1 MYTPCVQ
8 HRLLGLVSIL
18 PSLLGDIGA
27 LIGVGVI
34 AYLIF
39 FYHSDDET
47 QYEPEDR
54 RALVLFSAL
63 ASVLILVPFGA
74 CTVLLMWLT
83 AKASQLYLKL
93 ASVQSP
99 DGVAVG
105 LTSLPNAVVQAGGC
119 ERHENDVAYP

>member
-1 MYTPCVQ
+1 MQ
-8 HRLLGLVSIL
+8 HRILGLVSIL
-18 PSLLGDIGA
+18 PSLLADIGA
-27 LIGVGVI
+27 LIAVGIV
-34 AYLIF
+34 AYIHVF
-39 FYHSDDET
+39 MDHEDESEA

-63 ASVLILVPFGA
+63 ASALILVPFGA

-99 DGVAVG
+99 DDVAVG
-105 LTSLPNAVVQAGGC
+105 LTSLPNAVVQPGGPG
-119 ERHENDVAYP
+119 RHEVECP